1 MVHHAAWTA
10 PALVAGT
17 MLAGPLRSGANFP
30 FIPLGTHMNRL
41 SFVLF
46 FVIVLGGCLQT
57 DGTQSDLGGHA
68 QISPALP
75 QRAMTSA
82 SPLVPAAKMAGF
94 ASLPDRGEFIA
105 YAPREALGSAIREGA
120 YTWHRVG
127 ISELH
132 ALRAMADGR
141 MHIVTPA
148 GEALEIEYDRHV
160 DHASGD
166 WSWIGHLAGQPEAQ
180 TILTFGRDAV
190 FGTIAQA
197 HKRSLRLTM
206 RNGSSWLVE
215 TDPTKLVGIASAG
228 ANPRN
233 RDYLAMPRA
242 RVPMDGIASL
252 SPQSGTASAV
262 AATAATTID
271 VVVGYTT
278 GFSSAQG
285 GRSAAVTRVNHLA
298 TVTNEAYTNSQVN
311 GRIRI
316 VHTMAVSYTDS
327 STNQGTL
334 ERLTGYDV
342 TNQTFTPPDSAFN
355 ALRAARDQ
363 YGADLV
369 ALVRQFRDPEQDGCG
384 IAWLI
389 GGGKSGVSSGDDYFG
404 YAVVSDGVDENEDDG
419 QTYFCREESFAH
431 ELAHNMGSAH
441 DRDAAEGDDGVLDD
455 PDDYGAFAY
464 SFGLKT
470 TATAGN
476 FYTIMAYGDQG
487 QQDFRMF
494 SNPRIT
500 TCGGRACGTTSAD
513 NARSLNN
520 MIPLIASFR
529 ATRVGDG
536 QSESRAGIIAGN
548 FNSDTRDDI
557 LWRHSANGQ
566 NVIWLSGYSS
576 TQRAVTAVTNLDWQ
590 VAGTGDFNG
599 DGRSDILWR
608 NRRTGQNVIWRYGSS
623 STQTVVTAVT
633 DTAWQVAGVGD
644 FNRDGR
650 SDIFWRHANDG
661 RNVIWFSANSQTQFA
676 MATVSTSWYVA
687 GTGDFNADGRS
698 DVVWRNGG
706 TGDNAIWL
714 SGNSTTQQP
723 MTDVS
728 ALSWQI
734 VGTGDFN
741 GDGRDDILW
750 RNRSTGANTIWLSGN
765 SGAVRAVTSVT
776 DSNWRIVG
784 TGDFNGDGRAD
795 ILWRHAT
802 LGRNAIWL
810 SARSDVQR
818 EIGAVTTLAWQVV
831 G

>member
-1 MVHHAAWTA
+1 
-10 PALVAGT
+10 
-17 MLAGPLRSGANFP
+17 
-30 FIPLGTHMNRL
+30 MNKFG
-41 SFVLF
+41 SVLF
-46 FVIVLGGCLQT
+46 VVTVLGGCSRVEVP
-57 DGTQSDLGGHA
+57 DHRAAGAVQSSL
-68 QISPALP
+68 ITSE
-75 QRAMTSA
+75 RAM
-82 SPLVPAAKMAGF
+82 AAIPMAVARNGKAAGF
-94 ASLPDRGEFIA
+94 ASLPDRGELII
-105 YAPREALGSAIREGA
+105 YPPRDARSAIRDGA

-127 ISELH
+127 ISETH

-141 MHIVTPA
+141 LQLVTPA
-148 GEALEIEYDRHV
+148 GESLAIEYDRHV
-160 DHASGD
+160 EHASGD
-166 WSWIGHLAGQPEAQ
+166 WSWVGHIAGHPEAQ

-190 FGTIAQA
+190 FGTIAQTG
-197 HKRSLRLTM
+197 KRSLRLTT
-206 RNGSSWLVE
+206 RNGASWLVE
-215 TDPTKLVGIASAG
+215 TDPSKLVGIASTG
-228 ANPRN
+228 ANPRK
-233 RDYLAMPRA
+233 RDHLSTPKFRA
-242 RVPMDGIASL
+242 PFAFAPSL
-252 SPQSGTASAV
+252 SPQPAATTAV
-262 AATAATTID
+262 AAMAATTID

-285 GRSAAVTRVNHLA
+285 GNSAAVTRVNHLA

-316 VHTMAVSYTDS
+316 VHAMSVNYTDN

-355 ALRAARDQ
+355 ALRSARDQ

-389 GGGKSGVSSGDDYFG
+389 GGGKSGVVNGDDYFG
-404 YAVVSDGVDENEDDG
+404 YAVISDGVDENEDDG

-455 PDDYGAFAY
+455 PDDYGAFDY

-470 TATAGN
+470 SATAGN

-487 QQDFRMF
+487 QQDFRVF
-494 SNPRIT
+494 SNPSIM
-500 TCGGRACGTTSAD
+500 TCDGRACGTTSAN

-520 MIPLIASFR
+520 MIPLVASFR

-536 QSESRAGIIAGN
+536 QPDLRAGIIAGN
-548 FNSDTRDDI
+548 FNSDDRDDI
-557 LWRHSANGQ
+557 LWRHSGNGQ
-566 NVIWLSGYSS
+566 NTIWLSGYSS

-599 DGRSDILWR
+599 DGRSDIFWR

-623 STQTVVTAVT
+623 STQTAVTAVT
-633 DTAWQVAGVGD
+633 DTAWQVAGIGD

-650 SDIFWRHANDG
+650 SDVLWRHANHG
-661 RNVIWFSANSQTQFA
+661 RNVIWFSASSQSQLA
-676 MATVSTSWYVA
+676 MTTVSVSWQLV

-698 DVVWRNGG
+698 DVVWRHSG

-714 SGNSTTQQP
+714 SGNSSTQQA

-728 ALSWQI
+728 ALTWQ
-734 VGTGDFN
+734 VAGTGDFN
-741 GDGRDDILW
+741 GDGRADVLW
-750 RNRSTGANTIWLSGN
+750 RNRGTGANTIWLSGN
-765 SGAVRAVTSVT
+765 SGTVRAVASVT
-776 DSNWRIVG
+776 DLNWRIVG
-784 TGDFNGDGRAD
+784 TGDFNGDGRSD

-810 SARSDVQR
+810 SARSDVQQ
-818 EIGAVTTLAWQVV
+818 EIGAVTALVWQIV

>member
-1 MVHHAAWTA
+1 
-10 PALVAGT
+10 
-17 MLAGPLRSGANFP
+17 
-30 FIPLGTHMNRL
+30 MNKFG
-41 SFVLF
+41 SVLF
-46 FVIVLGGCLQT
+46 VVTVLGGCSRVEVP
-57 DGTQSDLGGHA
+57 DHRAAGAVQSSL
-68 QISPALP
+68 ITSE
-75 QRAMTSA
+75 RAM
-82 SPLVPAAKMAGF
+82 AAIPMAVARNGKAAGF
-94 ASLPDRGEFIA
+94 ASLPDRGELII
-105 YAPREALGSAIREGA
+105 YPPRDARSAIRDGA

-127 ISELH
+127 ISETH

-141 MHIVTPA
+141 LQLVTPA
-148 GEALEIEYDRHV
+148 GESLAIEYDRHV
-160 DHASGD
+160 EHASGD
-166 WSWIGHLAGQPEAQ
+166 WSWVGHIAGHPEAQ

-190 FGTIAQA
+190 FGTIAQTG
-197 HKRSLRLTM
+197 KRSLRLTT
-206 RNGSSWLVE
+206 RNGASWLVE
-215 TDPTKLVGIASAG
+215 TDPSKLVGIASTG
-228 ANPRN
+228 ANPRK
-233 RDYLAMPRA
+233 RDHLSTPKFRA
-242 RVPMDGIASL
+242 PFAFAPSL
-252 SPQSGTASAV
+252 SPQPAATTAV

-285 GRSAAVTRVNHLA
+285 GNSAAVTRVNHLA

-316 VHTMAVSYTDS
+316 VHAMSVSYTDN

-355 ALRAARDQ
+355 ALRSARDQ

-389 GGGKSGVSSGDDYFG
+389 GGGKSGVVNGDDYFG
-404 YAVVSDGVDENEDDG
+404 YAVISDGVDENEDDG

-455 PDDYGAFAY
+455 PDDYGAFDY

-470 TATAGN
+470 SATAGN

-487 QQDFRMF
+487 QQDFRVF
-494 SNPRIT
+494 SNPSIM
-500 TCGGRACGTTSAD
+500 TCDGRACGTTSAN

-520 MIPLIASFR
+520 MIPLVASFR

-536 QSESRAGIIAGN
+536 QPDLRAGIIAGN
-548 FNSDTRDDI
+548 FNSDDRDDI
-557 LWRHSANGQ
+557 LWRHSGNGQ
-566 NVIWLSGYSS
+566 NTIWLSGYSS

-599 DGRSDILWR
+599 DGRSDIFWR

-623 STQTVVTAVT
+623 STQTAVTAVT
-633 DTAWQVAGVGD
+633 DTAWQVAGIGD

-650 SDIFWRHANDG
+650 SDVLWRHANHG
-661 RNVIWFSANSQTQFA
+661 RNVIWFSASSQSQLA
-676 MATVSTSWYVA
+676 MTTVSVSWQLV

-698 DVVWRNGG
+698 DVVWRHSG

-714 SGNSTTQQP
+714 SGNSSTQQA

-728 ALSWQI
+728 ALTWQ
-734 VGTGDFN
+734 VAGTGDFN
-741 GDGRDDILW
+741 GDGRADVLW
-750 RNRSTGANTIWLSGN
+750 RNRGTGANTIWLSGN
-765 SGAVRAVTSVT
+765 SGTVRAVASVT
-776 DSNWRIVG
+776 DLNWRIVG
-784 TGDFNGDGRAD
+784 TGDFNGDGRSD

-810 SARSDVQR
+810 SARSDVQQ
-818 EIGAVTTLAWQVV
+818 EIGAVTALVWQIV

>member
-46 FVIVLGGCLQT
+46 FVIVLGSCLQT

-68 QISPALP
+68 QIAPALP

-342 TNQTFTPPDSAFN
+342 TNQTFTPPDSAFS

-487 QQDFRMF
+487 QQDFRVF

-557 LWRHSANGQ
+557 LCRHSANGQ

-776 DSNWRIVG
+776 DANWQIVG

>member
-1 MVHHAAWTA
+1 
-10 PALVAGT
+10 
-17 MLAGPLRSGANFP
+17 
-30 FIPLGTHMNRL
+30 MNKFG
-41 SFVLF
+41 SVLF
-46 FVIVLGGCLQT
+46 VVTVLGACSRAEGP
-57 DGTQSDLGGHA
+57 DHRAAAVAQSSL
-68 QISPALP
+68 ITSE
-75 QRAMTSA
+75 RAMAA
-82 SPLVPAAKMAGF
+82 SPMAVGRNGKAAGF

-141 MHIVTPA
+141 MHLVTPA

-166 WSWIGHLAGQPEAQ
+166 WSWIGHLAGRPEAQ

-487 QQDFRMF
+487 QQDLRMF

-536 QSESRAGIIAGN
+536 QPEFRAGIIAGN

>member
-1 MVHHAAWTA
+1 MAAIPMA
-10 PALVAGT
+10 VARNGK
-17 MLAGPLRSGANFP
+17 A
-30 FIPLGTHMNRL
+30 
-41 SFVLF
+41 
-46 FVIVLGGCLQT
+46 
-57 DGTQSDLGGHA
+57 
-68 QISPALP
+68 
-75 QRAMTSA
+75 
-82 SPLVPAAKMAGF
+82 AGF
-94 ASLPDRGEFIA
+94 ASLPDRGELII
-105 YAPREALGSAIREGA
+105 YPPRDARSAIRDGA

-127 ISELH
+127 ISETH

-141 MHIVTPA
+141 LQLVTPA
-148 GEALEIEYDRHV
+148 GESLAIEYDRHV
-160 DHASGD
+160 EHASGD
-166 WSWIGHLAGQPEAQ
+166 WSWVGHIAGHPEAQ

-190 FGTIAQA
+190 FGTIAQTG
-197 HKRSLRLTM
+197 KRSLRLTT
-206 RNGSSWLVE
+206 RNGASWLVE
-215 TDPTKLVGIASAG
+215 TDPSKLVGIASTG
-228 ANPRN
+228 ANPRK
-233 RDYLAMPRA
+233 RDHLSTPKFRA
-242 RVPMDGIASL
+242 PFAFAPSL
-252 SPQSGTASAV
+252 SPQPAATTAV

-285 GRSAAVTRVNHLA
+285 GNSAAVTRVNHLA

-316 VHTMAVSYTDS
+316 VHAMSVSYTDN

-355 ALRAARDQ
+355 ALRSARDQ

-389 GGGKSGVSSGDDYFG
+389 GGGKSGVVNGDDYFG
-404 YAVVSDGVDENEDDG
+404 YAVISDGVDENEDDG

-455 PDDYGAFAY
+455 PDDYGAFDY

-470 TATAGN
+470 SATAGN

-487 QQDFRMF
+487 QQDFRVF
-494 SNPRIT
+494 SNPSIM
-500 TCGGRACGTTSAD
+500 TCDGRACGTTSAN

-520 MIPLIASFR
+520 MIPLVASFR

-536 QSESRAGIIAGN
+536 QPDLRAGIIAGN
-548 FNSDTRDDI
+548 FNSDDRDDI
-557 LWRHSANGQ
+557 LWRHSGNGQ
-566 NVIWLSGYSS
+566 NTIWLSGYSS

-599 DGRSDILWR
+599 DGRSDIFWR

-623 STQTVVTAVT
+623 STQTAVTAVT
-633 DTAWQVAGVGD
+633 DTAWQVAGIGD

-650 SDIFWRHANDG
+650 SDVLWRHANHG
-661 RNVIWFSANSQTQFA
+661 RNVIWFSASSQSQLA
-676 MATVSTSWYVA
+676 MTTVSVSWQLV

-698 DVVWRNGG
+698 DVVWRHSG

-714 SGNSTTQQP
+714 SGNSSTQQA

-728 ALSWQI
+728 ALTWQ
-734 VGTGDFN
+734 VAGTGDFN
-741 GDGRDDILW
+741 GDGRADVLW
-750 RNRSTGANTIWLSGN
+750 RNRGTGANTIWLSGN
-765 SGAVRAVTSVT
+765 SGTVRAVASVT
-776 DSNWRIVG
+776 DLNWRIVG
-784 TGDFNGDGRAD
+784 TGDFNGDGRSD

-810 SARSDVQR
+810 SARSDVQQ
-818 EIGAVTTLAWQVV
+818 EIGAVTALVWQIV